1 MEGQDEGDGVE
12 VYKINEGR
20 QKWRKEKQKE
30 KLEELPAGLA
40 WLIIFIR
47 CWLFQPWDTKLL
59 KYIEAQKQ
67 SNIVIILMHTLA
79 KCCKAASSVV

>member
-47 CWLFQPWDTKLL
+47 C
-59 KYIEAQKQ
+59 
-67 SNIVIILMHTLA
+67 
-79 KCCKAASSVV
+79 